1 MGRTGHPCEGTGG
14 HLRSREV
21 DARNVRPEG
30 MGQKAPGA
38 TCAAG
43 KSGPGGVG
51 NEPEAGPE
59 TTWHGRS
66 WTLEAGIGVF
76 GSHALSEFRH
86 DAVGVAG
93 WVGVGGE
100 HIRVEVD
107 YWHQQRREE
116 YVESFELFGGTL
128 ENRTTE
134 LRIKKQYHVLVSR
147 RFAVG
152 RGIVP
157 HVAIGGG
164 YGGNQGYRC
173 HETRGVFEASRVCQR
188 WTADAF
194 VATGAG
200 LDVLL
205 GTRLFA
211 RVQTRGLIGA
221 ADDHYGTWE
230 SVLRAA
236 MAWVVVTGGVRF

>member
-1 MGRTGHPCEGTGG
+1 MSRWVVVLSLGAGLFVMGAQVRAQALEKSALGSSGVQGTLAKAPGATCAAG
-14 HLRSREV
+14 KSTRGTSGPR
-21 DARNVRPEG
+21 G

-59 TTWHGRS
+59 TTWHGRR

-128 ENRTTE
+128 GESDYGASDQE
-134 LRIKKQYHVLVSR
+134 AVSR
-147 RFAVG
+147 TGIQAFCCRPGDCAACRDR
-152 RGIVP
+152 RGIWRQP
-157 HVAIGGG
+157 GL
-164 YGGNQGYRC
+164 QM
-173 HETRGVFEASRVCQR
+173 SR
-188 WTADAF
+188 DA
-194 VATGAG
+194 
-200 LDVLL
+200 
-205 GTRLFA
+205 R
-211 RVQTRGLIGA
+211 RV
-221 ADDHYGTWE
+221 
-230 SVLRAA
+230 
-236 MAWVVVTGGVRF
+236 